1 MSEMF
6 NMDTKGKIATALVF
20 MVMGFMLSVQYKATE
35 LSKTTVRDAR
45 VEDLSERLK
54 AVQGENQQLL
64 KEIEELKMHA
74 GKQLSESELQR
85 LQLISGIAAVEG
97 NGVEI
102 LLDDSKIEKK
112 QNANPNLY
120 IIHDEDLLRV
130 LNELRSAGAEAIS
143 INDQRIV
150 AMSEVRCAGPT
161 VSVNNVRSAPPYLIK
176 AIGNPKT
183 LDSALRIRGGVVE
196 TFEFWGIQVNVK
208 QSNKVYIPA
217 FKGVRTYENSTIV
230 AEKAEGKKK

>member
-64 KEIEELKMHA
+64 KEIEELKKHA

-196 TFEFWGIQVNVK
+196 TFEFWGIQVKVE

>member
-35 LSKTTVRDAR
+35 RSKTTVRDAR

-54 AVQGENQQLL
+54 AVQGENEQLL
-64 KEIEELKMHA
+64 KEIEELKKSA

-196 TFEFWGIQVNVK
+196 TFEFWGIQVKVK

-230 AEKAEGKKK
+230 AEKAEDKKK